1 MPPLKPI
8 NVKSKIQLKQW
19 KEIQLES
26 DEQVSQMTQ
35 SVAPTAPN
43 MSYDAKQQLTDNRM
57 LVTMEERK
65 AASPEEETQ
74 ERSSSQG
81 VDADQ

>member
-1 MPPLKPI
+1 
-8 NVKSKIQLKQW
+8 
-19 KEIQLES
+19 
-26 DEQVSQMTQ
+26 MTQ

-65 AASPEEETQ
+65 AASPEEET
-74 ERSSSQG
+74 
-81 VDADQ
+81 